1 MTTSHDRVS
10 ATIYEFPAR
19 GRFAQAGQ
27 GNEKSSANYLS
38 SRVTRVAYG
47 SGCWYHDE
55 AIEDA
60 EHTRRN

>member
-10 ATIYEFPAR
+10 ATIYEFPVR
-19 GRFAQAGQ
+19 GRFALAGQ
-27 GNEKSSANYLS
+27 GNEKSSANLS
-38 SRVTRVAYG
+38 PRVVRVAYG
-47 SGCWYHDE
+47 SGWYHDE

>member
-19 GRFAQAGQ
+19 GRFALAGQ

-38 SRVTRVAYG
+38 PRVARVAYG
-47 SGCWYHDE
+47 SGWYHDE